1 MKTKAL
7 VTGGLGF
14 IGSSVVEL
22 LLQTGYEVVV
32 VDDLSTTEHVPPND
46 KSLPFHFTLG
56 NLSYGNENLPKVEFY
71 KRNINLSHQLNDAL
85 RGVKYVFHLAA
96 HPRVDPSIKNPIKY
110 HEENV
115 NGSLKFFWACKKAN
129 VEKIIFSSSS
139 SVYGDPEFT
148 PTDEEGRLDPM
159 SPYALHKLIG
169 EQYLELFFKLYG
181 LNSISL
187 RYFNVY
193 GQRQPT
199 QGSYVPVMGIFFRKL
214 LRNEPLTI
222 TGDGSQERDFVNVKD
237 VAMANLKAAEA
248 DLPAGHHIY
257 NIGSGEKHSI
267 KKIAEYI
274 HNEIKHIEPRFEP
287 KTTCA
292 NISKAKKDLN
302 WEPQHELFRWIA
314 INSPK

>member
-85 RGVKYVFHLAA
+85 LGVKYVFHLAA

-169 EQYLELFFKLYG
+169 EQYLELFFKLATHSSLPGTG
-181 LNSISL
+181 LIL
-187 RYFNVY
+187 
-193 GQRQPT
+193 
-199 QGSYVPVMGIFFRKL
+199 GICFIIFSKL
-214 LRNEPLTI
+214 NPEQ
-222 TGDGSQERDFVNVKD
+222 S
-237 VAMANLKAAEA
+237 AA
-248 DLPAGHHIY
+248 
-257 NIGSGEKHSI
+257 
-267 KKIAEYI
+267 KID
-274 HNEIKHIEPRFEP
+274 
-287 KTTCA
+287 
-292 NISKAKKDLN
+292 ISKFLIWKY
-302 WEPQHELFRWIA
+302 FVVIYIA
-314 INSPK
+314 NFNFKNFFI